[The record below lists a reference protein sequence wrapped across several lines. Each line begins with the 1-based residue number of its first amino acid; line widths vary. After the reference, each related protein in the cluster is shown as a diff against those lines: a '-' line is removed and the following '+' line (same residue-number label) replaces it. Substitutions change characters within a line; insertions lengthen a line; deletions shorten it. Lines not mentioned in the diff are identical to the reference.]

1 MSQEQMIKSM
11 EESILKVKRDLDIS
25 KSQLKNVESLKSS
38 TENEMNTFTTRIEML
53 ESIMDKIIK

>member
-1 MSQEQMIKSM
+1 MIKSM

-38 TENEMNTFTTRIEML
+38 TENEMNTFTTRIEIL
-53 ESIMDKIIK
+53 ESIIDKIIK

>member
-11 EESILKVKRDLDIS
+11 EESILKVKRDLDIA
-25 KSQLKNVESLKSS
+25 KSQLKDAESLKSS

-53 ESIMDKIIK
+53 ECIIDKIIK

>member
-25 KSQLKNVESLKSS
+25 KSQLKDVESLKSS
-38 TENEMNTFTTRIEML
+38 TENEMNTFTTRIEIL
-53 ESIMDKIIK
+53 ESIIDKIIK